1 MASHEET
8 EELRSE
14 VARLRVENEELRGR
28 FRIGPPDPSADSDQ
42 DGEEKRPIKVLLLP
56 DPLQERKERRPGPQ
70 AIANVAA
77 VVLDTMRRRRPDFEW
92 RAEHDLERVPAGA
105 ECFQLGHVIRRI
117 WDGTGRIPPTYR
129 VVRDENS
136 EPTIR
141 RCLVKGEAESDHF
154 LEGHRRLIQDFD
166 DLAAEG
172 EAAIAAGEG
181 HHAGWVLKARGVVLA
196 NIELARVCFET
207 DGDWRKVL
215 DEPRPEYLLP
225 HGIRIDAVPE
235 PPSP

>member
-1 MASHEET
+1 MASQDET

-14 VARLRVENEELRGR
+14 VARLRAENEELRDR
-28 FRIGPPDPSADSDQ
+28 FRIGPPDPPTDSDQ

-56 DPLQERKERRPGPQ
+56 DPMQEGNEGRLGPQ

-77 VVLDTMRRRRPDFEW
+77 VVLDTMRERRPDFEW

-105 ECFQLGHVIRRI
+105 ECFQLGHVLRRI

-129 VVRDENS
+129 VVREQNS

-141 RCLVKGEAESDHF
+141 RCLVKGEEESDQF
-154 LEGHRRLIQDFD
+154 LEGHHRLIQDFD

-172 EAAIAAGEG
+172 EAAIVAGEG
-181 HHAGWVLKARGVVLA
+181 HHAGWVLKALDVVLA
-196 NIELARVCFET
+196 HIELARVCFET

-215 DEPRPEYLLP
+215 AEPRPEYLLP
-225 HGIRIDAVPE
+225 HGMRIDAVPE
-235 PPSP
+235 PQSS